1 MAKLSYK
8 LSYYVLYVM
17 FAAILVVLGL
27 FFFGGDAQGDA
38 VLANVDSE
46 MWQPANTDALLYLNY
61 LLFAVAGIAAVIS
74 FFHFLVSN
82 PKASM
87 GSLYVLAG
95 SIIVLVVTWFMG
107 SPEKLEIISYEGTD
121 NVGFW
126 AQATDMFLYSL
137 YALFTVAI
145 VCMLLGGIK
154 KKLS

>member
-8 LSYYVLYVM
+8 ISYYVLYAL

-27 FFFGGDAQGDA
+27 FFFGGDAQGEA
-38 VLANVDSE
+38 VLTGVDPE
-46 MWQPANTDALLYLNY
+46 MWQPAYTDALLYLNY
-61 LLFAVAGIAAVIS
+61 AFFAFVSIAGVLS

-95 SIIVLVVTWFMG
+95 SLILLAITWFMG

-137 YALFTVAI
+137 YTLFVIA
-145 VCMLLGGIK
+145 VLCMLLGGVK

>member
-8 LSYYVLYVM
+8 VSYYVLYVM
-17 FAAILVVLGL
+17 FAITLVVLGL

-38 VLANVDSE
+38 VLTNVDPE
-46 MWQPANTDALLYLNY
+46 MWQPAHTDALLFLNY
-61 LLFAVAGIAAVIS
+61 ALFGIGIVAATVS
-74 FFHFLVSN
+74 FVHFLVCN

-87 GSLYVLAG
+87 GSLEVLAG
-95 SIIVLVVTWFMG
+95 SIILLVITWFMG

-137 YALFTVAI
+137 YALFTIAV
-145 VCMLLGGIK
+145 VCMLLGGVK